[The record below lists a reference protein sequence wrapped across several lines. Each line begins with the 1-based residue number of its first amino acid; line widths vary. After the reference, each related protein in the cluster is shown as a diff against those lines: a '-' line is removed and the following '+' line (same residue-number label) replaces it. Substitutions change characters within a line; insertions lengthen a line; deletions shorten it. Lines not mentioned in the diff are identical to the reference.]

1 MLDTL
6 TASRPPQAGPDA
18 APARPP
24 RTDHF
29 AGFDGLRAI
38 AALTVVGVHT
48 AFASGFTDQHPALGR
63 YTSRLEIGVSVFFV
77 ISGFLLYRPFAVD
90 HFGGKAAPPLRT
102 FWSRRV
108 KRIVPAYWVAFL
120 IVSYVL
126 HDDTVRGSWDAPL
139 IYLGFAQIYFPH
151 YIISGIDQAW
161 SLCTEM
167 SFYLLLPLYAA
178 LLGRGRPAPHRQLRA
193 EAVGLAALIGISFA
207 YRIPV
212 LLAAPTGP
220 AAQSSH
226 GHLAQAM
233 PSWLPGY
240 LDQFALGMLLAVL
253 SAYWMAEGRRPA
265 ALWHPVTPWISWAL
279 AVVAFVAVSNIGL
292 SLQPLVAASTGSSLL
307 RQTLYGAFGF
317 FLVLPAVFG
326 PQDRGSLR
334 RFLTWRPMALIG
346 VVSYGVYLW
355 HEAFMYTFLSWF
367 GPGLFHY
374 PWGAMLILVTI
385 LAIGAATLSYRLVER
400 PILRYHRSTAVRS
413 RPVRPAGPLVGARS

>member
-1 MLDTL
+1 MTLDTV
-6 TASRPPQAGPDA
+6 TTIRPPVAGTA
-18 APARPP
+18 ADTDRPG
-24 RTDHF
+24 HF
-29 AGFDGLRAI
+29 PGFDGLRAI

-48 AFASGFTDQHPALGR
+48 AFASGFTSKHAALGR

-90 HFGGKAAPPLRT
+90 HFGGKAAPSLRM
-102 FWSRRV
+102 FWARRV

-120 IVSYVL
+120 IISYAL
-126 HDDTVRGSWDAPL
+126 HDDTVRHSWNAPL
-139 IYLGFAQIYFPH
+139 VYLGFAQIYFPN

-178 LLGRGRPAPHRQLRA
+178 FLGRRRRPPDHQLRVEGA
-193 EAVGLAALIGISFA
+193 GLAALVAISFA

-212 LLAAPTGP
+212 LLA
-220 AAQSSH
+220 H

-240 LDQFALGMLLAVL
+240 LDQFALGMLLAVA
-253 SAYWMAEGRRPA
+253 SAYLVSVGRRPA
-265 ALWHPVTPWISWAL
+265 TLWHPAAPWISWSV
-279 AVVAFVAVSNIGL
+279 AVMAFVAVSNLGL
-292 SLQPLVAASTGSSLL
+292 SVKPLASPSIGPSLL

-326 PQDRGSLR
+326 PQDTGTVR
-334 RFLTWRPMALIG
+334 RFLAWKPVALIG

-355 HEAFMYTFLSWF
+355 HEAWMYTFLGWF

-374 PWGAMLILVTI
+374 PWGALLVLVTA
-385 LAIGAATLSYRLVER
+385 LAVTSATLSYRLVER
-400 PILRYHRSTAVRS
+400 PVLRS
-413 RPVRPAGPLVGARS
+413 RRSVGPLRPPARSAIPLAGARP

>member
-1 MLDTL
+1 MKLDTG
-6 TASRPPQAGPDA
+6 TASRPPQDGSDA
-18 APARPP
+18 TRARS
-24 RTDHF
+24 RGDHF

-48 AFASGFTDQHPALGR
+48 AFASGFTSQHHTLGR

-90 HFGGKAAPPLRT
+90 HFGGRAAPPRRT
-102 FWSRRV
+102 FWTRRV

-120 IVSYVL
+120 IVSYIL
-126 HDDTVRGSWDAPL
+126 HDDQVRHSWEAPF

-151 YIISGIDQAW
+151 YIITGIDQAW

-178 LLGRGRPAPHRQLRA
+178 LLGRRRRDPDRQFRV
-193 EAVGLAALIGISFA
+193 EGVGLAALVAVSLA

-220 AAQSSH
+220 AAAH
-226 GHLAQAM
+226 PHLTQAM

-240 LDQFALGMLLAVL
+240 LDQFALGMLLAVV
-253 SAYWMAEGRRPA
+253 SAYLVAVDRRPS
-265 ALWHPVTPWISWAL
+265 ALWHPATPWISWTL
-279 AVVAFVAVSNIGL
+279 AVAAFVWVSNIGL
-292 SLQPLVAASTGSSLL
+292 SVRPLDAASIGPSLL
-307 RQTLYGAFGF
+307 RQTLYGVFGF
-317 FLVLPAVFG
+317 FLVMPAVFG
-326 PQDRGSLR
+326 PQDYGALR
-334 RFLTWRPMALIG
+334 RFLTWRPIALIG

-355 HEAFMYTFLSWF
+355 HEAWMYTFLSWF

-374 PWGAMLILVTI
+374 PWGAMLALVTI
-385 LAIGAATLSYRLVER
+385 LAVTAATLSYRLVER
-400 PILRYHRSTAVRS
+400 PVLRYHRSGAVRGG
-413 RPVRPAGPLVGARS
+413 PVRPAIPLVGARP